1 MKTRILSLLFATLC
15 VISCGSGQK
24 AKAPDKLDKFVEKA
38 EMSATRYSEE
48 DWATSKEEYEAL
60 IEEYYAHEDEYTSE
74 EKARAMKAIGRYHA
88 LLLVNGV
95 SEAASIID
103 SFKKAV
109 PSYLEGLE
117 DVFKESG
124 DEMKELFKGL
134 FDTKE
139 MDSAFKDMMEALS
152 GMMGGATSE
161 LEGLFED
168 YEDLLDDYE
177 DILEDIEDIEDE
189 DMDDEDMD
197 DEDDDEDED
206 DEDDDF

>member
-1 MKTRILSLLFATLC
+1 MKTRILSLLFVTLC
-15 VISCGSGQK
+15 VISCGSGRK

-95 SEAASIID
+95 SEAASLID
-103 SFKKAV
+103 SFKRTV

-117 DVFKESG
+117 EVFKESG
-124 DEMKELFKGL
+124 DEMKDLFKGL

-139 MDSAFKDMMEALS
+139 LDSAFKDLMEALS
-152 GMMGGATSE
+152 GMMSGASSE

-177 DILEDIEDIEDE
+177 DILEDIEDIEDVDDEDLLEDILE
-189 DMDDEDMD
+189 DMDY
-197 DEDDDEDED
+197 